1 MPKRDEKKDKVLT
14 EAVAALRKKWGEG
27 AIMILG
33 KSKPQD
39 IEVIPTGS
47 LALDLALGVGG
58 MPRGKIVEIYGP
70 EMAGKTTLC
79 YQIIAEAQR
88 AGGTCAFID
97 AENNMDP
104 FYAEDCGVNVG
115 DLMISQPDFGE
126 EALEIA
132 AALIRTGAVDVI
144 AVDSVASLVP
154 RAEAEGEIGDTFVGL
169 QARMMSQACRILSG
183 AIRKSRTVILFTN
196 QVRMKIGV
204 RYGDPETTPGG
215 RALRHYTTIR
225 LDLRRKKPIKNSS
238 GAIIGSQVRAFTR
251 KNKVAVPF
259 KTAVLDLI
267 FGRGFSRAGDVIS
280 LGVEHGIVERRGS
293 FYAHGSRTLGQ
304 GLEKTRAFLEGNA
317 EVMDGIEKEIRE
329 AVKEKRDEES
339 K

>member
-1 MPKRDEKKDKVLT
+1 MPKQSKKRDKVLT
-14 EAVAALRKKWGEG
+14 DAIAALRKKWGDG
-27 AIMILG
+27 AVMILG
-33 KSKPQD
+33 KEKPQD

-58 MPRGKIVEIYGP
+58 MPRGRMTEIYGP

-79 YQIIAEAQR
+79 YQIIAVAQK
-88 AGGTCAFID
+88 AGGVCAFID

-115 DLMISQPDFGE
+115 DLIISQPDFGE

-144 AVDSVASLVP
+144 AIDSVAGLVP

-169 QARMMSQACRILSG
+169 QARMMSQACRMLSG
-183 AIRKSRTVILFTN
+183 AIRKSRAVVIFTN

-204 RYGDPETTPGG
+204 RYGNPETTPGG
-215 RALRHYTTIR
+215 KALRHYTAIR

-238 GAIIGSQVRAFTR
+238 GVIIGSQVRAFTR
-251 KNKVAVPF
+251 KNKVAAPF
-259 KTAVLDLI
+259 KTALIDLI
-267 FGRGFSRAGDVIS
+267 FGRGFSRAGDIVK
-280 LGVEHGIVERRGS
+280 LGMEHGIVERRGS
-293 FYAHGSRTLGQ
+293 FYAYGSQTLGR
-304 GLEKTRAFLEGNA
+304 GLEKTRAFLEENS
-317 EVMDGIEKEIRE
+317 EVADEIEKGIRE
-329 AVKEKRDEES
+329 AIGGAGE
-339 K
+339 